1 MRRLGVAIAV
11 LAAWVATA
19 TAVGPPAPR
28 AHTPSKPAR
37 IGYLGYTTPAVG
49 AQYLAALRERLAELG
64 LADGTDVVLTARY
77 AAGRYDRLPALAAEQ
92 ARSKVDVLVTP
103 GSEAT
108 VAATRA
114 TSTVPIV
121 MLEVGDPVVHGLVG
135 SLLRPGGNVTG
146 VSGIFSDLA
155 PVHLELL
162 RLAVPG
168 ASRVAVLWNPDN
180 VAEHRLWTEKQ
191 TTARV
196 FGWQLVTAPMSRTDD
211 VEFVLRR
218 ALARRADALY
228 SLGDPLILSGASRSS
243 TSPSTTCRPLR
254 LAEFVDAGG
263 FMAYGPNALTSAA
276 GRGIRRPDLAGC
288 PPRRPPRRA
297 AAALR
302 AGRQSEDG
310 PRSRHPRPGRGAE
323 SGRRGGRVRHVRAAA
338 RTRWTSI

>member
-1 MRRLGVAIAV
+1 M
-11 LAAWVATA
+11 
-19 TAVGPPAPR
+19 
-28 AHTPSKPAR
+28 
-37 IGYLGYTTPAVG
+37 
-49 AQYLAALRERLAELG
+49 
-64 LADGTDVVLTARY
+64 VLTARY
-77 AAGRYDRLPALAAEQ
+77 AAGRYDRLTALAADLV
-92 ARSKVDVLVTP
+92 RSKVDVLVTP

-121 MLEVGDPVVHGLVG
+121 MLEVGDPVVHGLVA

-196 FGWQLVTAPMSRTDD
+196 FGWQLVTAPMSRMDD
-211 VEFVLRR
+211 VEVVLRR

-228 SLGDPLILSGASRSS
+228 SLGDPLILSERQQIANFALQHRLP
-243 TSPSTTCRPLR
+243 TLFR
-254 LAEFVDAGG
+254 LAGVRGRRRLHGLRSQLVD
-263 FMAYGPNALTSAA
+263 PVSA
-276 GRGIRRPDLAGC
+276 GRRLRRPDLTGC

-310 PRSRHPRPGRGAE
+310 ACPRHPRPGRGAE

>member
-11 LAAWVATA
+11 FAAWLITA
-19 TAVGPPAPR
+19 TVSGSSAQQAYAPSR
-28 AHTPSKPAR
+28 PVR
-37 IGYLGYTTPAVG
+37 VGYLGYTTPEVG
-49 AQYLAALRERLAELG
+49 AQYLDALRGRLAELG

-77 AAGRYDRLPALAAEQ
+77 AAGRYERLPVLAQELV
-92 ARSKVDVLVTP
+92 RSGVSVLVTP

-121 MLEVGDPVVHGLVG
+121 MLEVGDPVVHGLVA
-135 SLLRPGGNVTG
+135 SLLRPDGNVTG

-196 FGWQLVTAPMSRTDD
+196 FGWQLVTAPMSRMDD
-211 VEFVLRR
+211 VEVVLRR

-228 SLGDPLILSGASRSS
+228 SLGDPLILSERQQIANFA
-243 TSPSTTCRPLR
+243 LQHR
-254 LAEFVDAGG
+254 LPTLFGWREFVDVGG
-263 FMAYGPNALTSAA
+263 FMAYGPNALTLYRQAA
-276 GRGIRRPDLAGC
+276 GYVARILRGARPGDLPVEPPLHYELVVNLRTARALGIRVPDEVLS
-288 PPRRPPRRA
+288 RA
-297 AAALR
+297 DVVV
-302 AGRQSEDG
+302 E
-310 PRSRHPRPGRGAE
+310 
-323 SGRRGGRVRHVRAAA
+323 
-338 RTRWTSI
+338 